1 MPIKREKL
9 IRERI
14 IELPK
19 QLERSGAD
27 PFLVDVKGLLN
38 QIRGRSG
45 SVKALAMDSK
55 ALNSLSKVVEMQERW
70 VVDAL
75 RGLRVD
81 PGMIRERISKLG
93 LRDLAVAL
101 AENFYPALGLRRM
114 SEGRLKDGLT
124 YWGVVRPW
132 GSMEK
137 PPPVDYR
144 EFSVEPIDLSF
155 ESLKE
160 KAEAFMRTL
169 EKELAKGPIDYHS
182 YLSKFEGKGRLEKA
196 FLIAHLTMT
205 GRIALKQEPL
215 TRRVLIL
222 LPKGGEASSIAIPLE
237 VK

>member
-1 MPIKREKL
+1 MPARREKL

-27 PFLVDVKGLLN
+27 PFLVDVKGLLK

-45 SVKALAMDSK
+45 SIEALALDSK

-81 PGMIRERISKLG
+81 PEMVRERLSKLG

-114 SEGRLKDGLT
+114 SEGRLKDALT

-132 GSMEK
+132 GSIEK

-144 EFSVEPIDLSF
+144 ELSVEPLGLTF
-155 ESLKE
+155 ESVKE
-160 KAEAFMRTL
+160 KAEAFMKEL
-169 EKELAKGPIDYHS
+169 EKELAKGPVDYHS
-182 YLSKFEGKGRLEKA
+182 YLSKFGGKERLEKA
-196 FLIAHLTMT
+196 FLIAHLAMI

-215 TRRVLIL
+215 TKRVLIL
-222 LPKGGEASSIAIPLE
+222 LPEEGEASSIAIPLE

>member
-1 MPIKREKL
+1 MPARREKL

-14 IELPK
+14 IELPE

-45 SVKALAMDSK
+45 GVKALALDSK

-70 VVDAL
+70 VIDAL
-75 RGLRVD
+75 KGLRVD
-81 PGMIRERISKLG
+81 PEMVREKVSKLG

-124 YWGVVRPW
+124 YWGFVKPW
-132 GSMEK
+132 GSIEK

-144 EFSVEPIDLSF
+144 ELSVEPLGLTFKSV
-155 ESLKE
+155 KE
-160 KAEAFMRTL
+160 KAEAFMKEL

-182 YLSKFEGKGRLEKA
+182 YLSKFEGKDRLEKA
-196 FLIAHLTMT
+196 FLIAHLAMV

-222 LPKGGEASSIAIPLE
+222 LPKRGEASSIAIPLE